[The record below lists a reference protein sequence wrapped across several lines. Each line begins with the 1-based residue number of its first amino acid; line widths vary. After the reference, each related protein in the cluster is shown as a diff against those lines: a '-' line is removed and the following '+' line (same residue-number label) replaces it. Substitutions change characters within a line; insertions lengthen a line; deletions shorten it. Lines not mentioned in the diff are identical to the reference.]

1 MTVPAFDLHR
11 VAVITRKELVDASR
25 DRRTVLVS
33 VLSSVLGGPLF
44 LVLMLN
50 FLASQA
56 DRARDITLPVKGA
69 QNAPALIAFLEA
81 QQVKITAAPED
92 YEAKVRHGDLDV
104 ALVVDPAFMQDV
116 ERGRPGT
123 VRLVFDRSR
132 DRGRPS
138 VDQVDS
144 LLRGYNRL
152 WGAQRLMLR
161 GVSPGV
167 AAPLSVEDTDL
178 ATPQQSGALLLFLV
192 GFYAVFSGLIGA
204 MPPALDTAAGERERQ
219 SLEPLL
225 MTPAR
230 ASEIVAGKWL
240 AVCAFSAL
248 VVLFTVT
255 LFHVTLTYIP
265 LPAVGV
271 PFLFGLAELSRMLVV
286 LLPLVL
292 LFPAVLLY
300 LAARGRTVKEA
311 QANVS
316 VIMFVVGFLPAA
328 GLFLQWR
335 EPDWIAAVP
344 VVGQFSLMRIA
355 LRGDALPALQVLLS
369 YAAPLALT
377 VLALVGVTRLLARES
392 ILTGR

>member
-69 QNAPALIAFLEA
+69 ENAPALIAFLEA
-81 QQVKITAAPED
+81 QQVKITPAPED

-255 LFHVTLTYIP
+255 LFHVTLTYMP

-271 PFLFGLAELSRMLVV
+271 PFLFGLAELSRMLLV